1 MKTPETS
8 RCDKLQTTADARE
21 WASEAEKAKNWV
33 SESGAVRAAERTGVD
48 KGGPGGPAPPPM
60 AGQKR
65 TFLLK

>member
-33 SESGAVRAAERTGVD
+33 SESGAVSAAERTGVD

-60 AGQKR
+60 AGPKI
-65 TFLLK
+65 FFC